1 MSVLSAWSGMSKGS
15 VEIRY
20 LSSFDQVRRGILG
33 SEIEDISSSVAPS
46 DVIQQMFSG
55 DDLDY

>member
-20 LSSFDQVRRGILG
+20 LSSFNQVRRGISG
-33 SEIEDISSSVAPS
+33 SGVEDISSGVAAS
-46 DVIQQMFSG
+46 DVIQQTFSG
-55 DDLDY
+55 DGLNI